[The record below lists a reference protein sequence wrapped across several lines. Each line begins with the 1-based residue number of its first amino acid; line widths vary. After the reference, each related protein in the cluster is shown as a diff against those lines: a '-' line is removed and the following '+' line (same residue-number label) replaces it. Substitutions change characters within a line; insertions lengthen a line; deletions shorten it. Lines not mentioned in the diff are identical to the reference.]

1 MSIVIVDARE
11 WQRLFDL
18 HSGAVANRDDE
29 LTRMVREVLKRHPY
43 PGDMEPAANRW
54 VTDTALDL
62 LAAHEPR
69 LVCLTYASQY
79 FAQRF
84 KPLSEAE
91 RQEMIGRVFAE
102 ALRFI
107 NASGFMPVIVGTGDM
122 TELLGEMDL
131 SMLDAVVSTGG
142 GSARYSGLRGPSKS
156 DLAHVAT
163 LPGVE
168 RLVERDEWLNLFP
181 DTKCEPAVIPEYL
194 LVSREGWAVRTV
206 GSSLRRSVRV
216 HANNFTVPVSTPLG
230 SVHSITDIRG
240 LIEDELQRNPVVLI
254 VVEGVGERDFPLPF
268 ASCANGIEWY
278 CYEPGEGQYL
288 ALTTGTHQV
297 FAYPPGHHF
306 TEEATAS
313 REFPFSGIF
322 REVPE
327 HTLGADFEGRSIAVG
342 NRSMFTHMVFGANL
356 SVECFA
362 RNLYNQGCIAV
373 IREGRE

>member
-1 MSIVIVDARE
+1 MSVVIVDARE
-11 WQRLFDL
+11 WQRQFDL
-18 HSGAVANRDDE
+18 HSGAAVNRDDA
-29 LTRMVREVLKRHPY
+29 LTRAVRDVLKRHPY

-69 LVCLTYASQY
+69 LVCLSYASQY

-84 KPLSEAE
+84 KPSCETE
-91 RQEMIGRVFAE
+91 RLVMIREVFAE

-107 NASGFMPVIVGTGDM
+107 EQSGFVPVIVGTGDM
-122 TELLGEMDL
+122 TELQGEMDL

-142 GSARYSGLRGPSKS
+142 GSARYTGLSAPSKK
-156 DLAHVAT
+156 DLAYVAS

-168 RLVERDEWLNLFP
+168 RLVERDEWIRLFQ
-181 DTKCEPAVIPEYL
+181 DTQCEPHQLPDYL
-194 LVSREGWAVRTV
+194 LVCREGWGVRTV

-216 HANNFTVPVSTPLG
+216 HANSFTVPVSTPLG
-230 SVHSITDIRG
+230 SVRSITDIRG
-240 LIEDELQRNPVVLI
+240 LIEAELQRNPVVLI

-268 ASCANGIEWY
+268 TSCANGIEWY
-278 CYEPGEGQYL
+278 CYETGEGQYL
-288 ALTTGTHQV
+288 SLATGTHQV

-342 NRSMFTHMVFGANL
+342 NRSMFTHMVFGADL
-356 SVECFA
+356 SIECFA

-373 IREGRE
+373 IREGCE